1 MQYILHFKTDSYLKR
16 FPFAPEKLSPEYLLF
31 YKAGDEI
38 SISDYTPNLQ
48 GNHIRVILENVDVRS
63 VSLEDIEKQYYCLA
77 SEVEIFNT
85 EVARGSRD
93 AQKFPPTLLPKVNL
107 KVPFHTQHNNQ
118 QNPSGACNVT
128 CIAMILKYYGVDSRT
143 PDDINRNV
151 QLEDVLY
158 LKTTQ
163 WDKENGFYGSSQAR
177 HQPLFLMR
185 LLREWGQKY
194 GQGALQNSHFKEF
207 ASENDIKQ
215 HIASGNPVVIHGYF
229 TNFGHIIVVK
239 GYDET
244 TREWIC
250 NDPNGKWLG
259 YQGGYDKNASGENV
273 RYSYDNVREVC
284 HIGGGIWC
292 HFPIPRVLRLK
303 QQLMEGQDVIQ
314 VQTALKKL
322 GFSVE
327 PNGIFDKNT
336 DSAVQQFQQEKDLTV
351 DGVVGS
357 KTWASLF
364 TTSA

>member
-16 FPFAPEKLSPEYLLF
+16 FPFTPEKLLPEHLLV

-38 SISDYTPNLQ
+38 PISGYTLNLQ
-48 GNHIRVILENVDVRS
+48 GNHIRVILEDVDVRS
-63 VSLEDIEKQYYCLA
+63 VALEDIDKQYYCLA
-77 SEVEIFNT
+77 SEVEIFNA

-107 KVPFHTQHNNQ
+107 AVPFHTQHNNKY
-118 QNPSGACNVT
+118 NPGGSCNVT
-128 CIAMILKYYGVDSRT
+128 CIAMILKYYGIDSRT
-143 PDDINRNV
+143 KTDLDQDV

-158 LKTTQ
+158 LKTSQ
-163 WDKENGFYGSSQAR
+163 WDKENGFFGSEQAR
-177 HQPLFLMR
+177 HKPLFLMR

-207 ASENDIKQ
+207 ASENEIKQ

-229 TNFGHIIVVK
+229 THSGHIIVVK

-244 TREWIC
+244 TNEWIC

-273 RYSYDNVREVC
+273 RYSYDNINEVC

-292 HFPIPRVLRLK
+292 HFPVPRVLRLK
-303 QQLMEGQDVIQ
+303 QKFIEGSDVIQ

-322 GFSVE
+322 GYLVDQ
-327 PNGIFDKNT
+327 NGVFDKKT
-336 DSAVQQFQQEKDLTV
+336 DDAIKQFQQEKNLTV
-351 DGVVGS
+351 DGVVGPA
-357 KTWASLF
+357 TWAKLLVSF
-364 TTSA
+364 A